1 MACGGTYDCSG
12 HIHAANFYRIVTRH
26 AYPHGDSYRDKW
38 YIKCNGYIEFIRQ
51 STRIRES
58 NFLSKNVTGVRL
70 SMGIFMSVG
79 EIGKGSIKATKA
91 LIKLGFV
98 KLEEK

>member
-1 MACGGTYDCSG
+1 
-12 HIHAANFYRIVTRH
+12 
-26 AYPHGDSYRDKW
+26 
-38 YIKCNGYIEFIRQ
+38 
-51 STRIRES
+51 
-58 NFLSKNVTGVRL
+58 
-70 SMGIFMSVG
+70 MGIFMSVG